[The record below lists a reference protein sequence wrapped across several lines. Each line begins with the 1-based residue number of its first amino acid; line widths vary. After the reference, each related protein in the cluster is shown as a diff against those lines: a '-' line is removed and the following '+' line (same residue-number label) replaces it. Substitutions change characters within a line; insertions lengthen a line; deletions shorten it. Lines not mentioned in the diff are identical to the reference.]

1 MQEFKI
7 WQKAQASKMS
17 WLATSYSQSFED
29 GGYEP
34 PRPFSVNNNNN
45 NNGNNNNN
53 NNDNNNI
60 IEDRLAN
67 SNENSGEIFVR
78 ESPYFKEEALERVRL
93 TFLSFNQNQNLLSTM
108 GVR

>member
-1 MQEFKI
+1 
-7 WQKAQASKMS
+7 MS

-34 PRPFSVNNNNN
+34 PRPFTVNNNNNNNN

-53 NNDNNNI
+53 NNNNNNDNNTI

-78 ESPYFKEEALERVRL
+78 ESPYFKEEALERV
-93 TFLSFNQNQNLLSTM
+93 
-108 GVR
+108 